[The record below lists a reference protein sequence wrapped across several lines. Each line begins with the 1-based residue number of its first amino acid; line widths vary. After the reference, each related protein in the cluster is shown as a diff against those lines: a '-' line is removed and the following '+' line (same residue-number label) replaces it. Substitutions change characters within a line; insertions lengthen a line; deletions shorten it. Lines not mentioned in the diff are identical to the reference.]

1 MDGAACLLPRSG
13 LPGGSRMRILRW
25 AAVATGVLAC
35 LGALPSRAE
44 DAEKPSG
51 PRIEVYGFAM
61 TDLGYNFGTIDPDW
75 YDVVRPTKLPS
86 FDGEFGGEGR
96 VFFSVRQSR
105 FGLKSYVP
113 TKLGELKVH
122 LEAELFGVGDDAGQT
137 TFRLRH
143 AFGELGQFGAG
154 QTWSGFMD
162 PDVFPNSI
170 EYWGPSGMVL
180 YRNAQ
185 VRWRPFQGKPY
196 ELHVSLES
204 PGGAADLD
212 RFADRN
218 ELEGVSSRFPAP
230 DVVAHLRYTGALGHA
245 QVAGILRYLKW
256 DDLNDDGVNLA
267 GDAVGWGVNVS
278 GNLKLPWKEAV
289 LKLQVVYGSA
299 IQNYMNDAASDI
311 AVRLNPDNPARPA
324 EGVGLDVLGT
334 VAFLDLS
341 WTPWLTSTLGHS
353 YVNVK
358 NSNGQDAR
366 AFHVGNYAL
375 ANVLVHPTEDFLF
388 GPEFQWGQRRN
399 FSGDYVY
406 DDYRI
411 QFSMKYS
418 FNHLFK
424 LTKEE

>member
-1 MDGAACLLPRSG
+1 
-13 LPGGSRMRILRW
+13 MRIMRW
-25 AAVATGVLAC
+25 AVIGAGVLAC
-35 LGALPSRAE
+35 LSALPAGAQDE
-44 DAEKPSG
+44 EKPSG
-51 PRIEVYGFAM
+51 PRFEVYGFAM
-61 TDLGYNFGTIDPDW
+61 VDTGYNFGTVDPDW

-96 VFFSVRQSR
+96 VFFGVRQSR
-105 FGLKSYVP
+105 LGVKSFMLTP
-113 TKLGELKVH
+113 PGELKVH

-170 EYWGPSGMVL
+170 EYWGPSGMVF

-185 VRWRPFQGKPY
+185 IRWRPLQGTPS
-196 ELHVSLES
+196 EVHVSIES

-230 DVVAHLRYTGALGHA
+230 DLVAHYRYTGALGHI

-256 DDLNDDGVNLA
+256 DDLGTDALDLA

-278 GNLKLPWKEAV
+278 SNVKLPWLEAV
-289 LKLQVVYGSA
+289 LKLQFVYGSA
-299 IQNYMNDAASDI
+299 IQNYLNDAASDI
-311 AVRLNPDNPARPA
+311 AVQVNPEDPERPA
-324 EGVGLDVLGT
+324 KGVGLDVLGT

-353 YVNVK
+353 FVNVS
-358 NSNGQDAR
+358 NSNGQGEQ
-366 AFHVGNYAL
+366 AFNIGHYAL
-375 ANVLVHPTEDFLF
+375 ANVLVHPTKDFMF

-399 FSGDYVY
+399 LGGGYVY

-411 QFSMKYS
+411 QFSMKYA
-418 FNHLFK
+418 FNHVFK
-424 LTKEE
+424 LQKEE